1 MGICVC
7 VWMWGMQLVVQI
19 SSVSPVS
26 LGYCASSS
34 FLMKLLEELT
44 GDDVLIR

>member
-1 MGICVC
+1 
-7 VWMWGMQLVVQI
+7 MQLVVEI

-26 LGYCASSS
+26 LGYCASNN
-34 FLMKLLEELT
+34 FVTKLLEELT